1 MKQFINNKKSLKII
15 LNMLLVILLLTS
27 ITFASVTHN
36 NIDPDFSLEELS
48 NEYSTVYLAKD
59 TNRQQTGEKTTQ
71 EKNEQQIDQ
80 SEEQPIDEQTQST
93 QDQQSQ
99 QLTEQ
104 SKDKSTTDES
114 AATQSDEDNEKESE
128 TDIEITENATETNDF
143 FSKHFTIQ

>member
-1 MKQFINNKKSLKII
+1 MKRFINNKKSLKII

-48 NEYSTVYLAKD
+48 NEHSTVYLAKD

-71 EKNEQQIDQ
+71 EKDEQQIDQ
-80 SEEQPIDEQTQST
+80 YEEQPIDEQAQST

-99 QLTEQ
+99 Q
-104 SKDKSTTDES
+104 
-114 AATQSDEDNEKESE
+114 
-128 TDIEITENATETNDF
+128 
-143 FSKHFTIQ
+143 